1 MAVLRAWETACPHT
15 YAKQQL
21 PTPAGLPMHPHAGSR
36 RLACASL
43 SSADWE
49 ERRKDPAVHRH
60 EGICLGGGL
69 CTRCVQGVS
78 QTQSPR
84 GVVCDWI
91 QTPRQPPQGH
101 LKMKRR

>member
-1 MAVLRAWETACPHT
+1 MAVLRTWATA
-15 YAKQQL
+15 YAKQLL

-36 RLACASL
+36 RLARDSFSC
-43 SSADWE
+43 ADWE
-49 ERRKDPAVHRH
+49 ERGEGPEVRKH
-60 EGICLGGGL
+60 EGICLGDGL
-69 CTRCVQGVS
+69 CTCCVQGVS
-78 QTQSPR
+78 QSPR